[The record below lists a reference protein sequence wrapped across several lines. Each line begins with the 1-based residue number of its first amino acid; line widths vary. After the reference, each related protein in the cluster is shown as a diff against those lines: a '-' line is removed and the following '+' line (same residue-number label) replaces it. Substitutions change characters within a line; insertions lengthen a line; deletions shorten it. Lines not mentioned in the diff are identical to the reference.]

1 MRPGRTLPTRV
12 ARRVWSRFLP
22 RARIVTRIVLAVV
35 LAMTTV
41 LVVAGAVVV
50 WRVGFALDRQV
61 DQELGVYARAAAV
74 DVRAGREPAPGGPR
88 LLAQVYDERG
98 TLVSSSRRSAA
109 ALLTTDQV
117 RTADDRPRLLDLGR
131 VLPPPTSTPYRVRLQ
146 RVDAAGTPA
155 VLVTAIDRDHR
166 DEALREL
173 VLQLALAGL
182 GAVVAAAAVGWGAA
196 RAALGPVER
205 FRAAAEAADG
215 TDGVQLPVDH
225 GRDDEL
231 TRLGDTLNALLRRL
245 EAGRQRER
253 QILADASHELRTPL
267 ALLSAEVEWAR
278 LRPRTQAEI
287 DEVLASLGEQV
298 GRLAELADALLRLE
312 DARGPSGRTRDD
324 VDVEELLGSVEHTH
338 AAVAA
343 EAGRRIDVDVAP
355 DVGTVPADRSWLE
368 VAVGNL
374 VANALRHGVGTVHV
388 SASRTSPAGGASS
401 LVLEVR
407 DEGTGIPAELG
418 SRAFD
423 RFTRAETSR
432 TAPGHGLGLAI
443 VDAVV
448 RRHGGE
454 ASLVPGGVRLI
465 LPTQQEGAAT
475 GQASIRSE
483 STS

>member
-1 MRPGRTLPTRV
+1 MRCRWGRPTRA
-12 ARRVWSRFLP
+12 ARRVWSGFLP

-35 LAMTTV
+35 VAMTTV
-41 LVVAGAVVV
+41 LALAGAVVV
-50 WRVGFALDRQV
+50 WRVGYALDRQV
-61 DQELGVYARAAAV
+61 DQELGVYARAAAL
-74 DVRAGREPAPGGPR
+74 DVREGRAPAPGGPR

-98 TLVSSSRRSAA
+98 TLLSSTRGTAS
-109 ALLTTDQV
+109 ALLPAARV
-117 RTADDRPRLLDLGR
+117 RSADDRPQLLDLGR
-131 VLPPPTSTPYRVRLQ
+131 LVPPPSSTPYRVRFQ
-146 RVDAAGTPA
+146 RLDTSGSPV

-173 VLQLALAGL
+173 VLQLVVAGL
-182 GAVVAAAAVGWGAA
+182 GAVVAAAGVGWGAA

-231 TRLGDTLNALLRRL
+231 TRLGDTLNALLERL

-278 LRPRTQAEI
+278 LRPRTQDEI

-298 GRLAELADALLRLE
+298 GRLAALADALLRLE
-312 DARGPSGRTRDD
+312 DARGPSGRSLDD
-324 VDVEELLGSVEHTH
+324 VDVAELLGSVEQTH
-338 AAVAA
+338 RATADAD
-343 EAGRRIDVDVAP
+343 GRRIVVDVAP
-355 DVGTVPADRSWLE
+355 DLGPVHADRGWLE

-374 VANALRHGVGTVHV
+374 VANALRHGAGTVHV
-388 SASRTSPAGGASS
+388 RALSMLGPLGARR

-407 DEGTGIPAELG
+407 DDGPGIPAELG
-418 SRAFD
+418 GRAFD

-454 ASLVPGGVRLI
+454 TSLVPGGVRLT
-465 LPTQQEGAAT
+465 LPTQQEGAA